1 MSRTKISEMPDQ
13 SDLEGSGTWK
23 GQEEIYKYSRIS
35 SGAML
40 LNRLRN
46 RSDENGAVPILYQ

>member
-1 MSRTKISEMPDQ
+1 MPDQ
-13 SDLEGSGTWK
+13 GDLEGSGTWK

-46 RSDENGAVPILYQ
+46 RSDGNGAVPILYQ

>member
-1 MSRTKISEMPDQ
+1 MSTIATREMPDQ
-13 SDLEGSGTWK
+13 GDLEGSGTWK

-46 RSDENGAVPILYQ
+46 RSDGNGAVPILYQ